1 MIGLLLFCVGVG
13 CFMLGVLTFALF
25 RSKRGD
31 ELDPGHTG
39 LFLDDEADEPEGA
52 YDT

>member
-1 MIGLLLFCVGVG
+1 VIGLVIFCVAVG
-13 CFMLGVLTFALF
+13 CFTLGVLTFALF

-39 LFLDDEADEPEGA
+39 LFVDDEVDGPR
-52 YDT
+52 